1 MNRARHVR
9 IDRGEIG
16 AAETAIDGERAGGHN
31 GRTRDGRI
39 EIQRA
44 LVDRRAAGEGI
55 DGGEVEDARAGL
67 DQADG
72 VAEAIVRDD
81 RVDDDVAEADREGDA
96 VGGGRGGG
104 LAQRELG
111 ETVDGKDI
119 SAGRDTRAGD
129 RHAGDDAQR
138 VAGAGD
144 RDDRRTGSRRTV
156 AEGAA
161 RDGLAG
167 VRRQRVGAQRDL
179 VIPVDGEDLDA
190 GGGDI
195 GSARDGH
202 ARRQADRGQAGDDR
216 GARRESGATPAR
228 KAGGR
233 MIDDELARAGRSRP
247 AGGQHATCGDGADTR
262 GEAAVIAA
270 EQAAEL
276 EIEDRV
282 RGRETDVIDR
292 TAGQA
297 EHRRARVGRQG
308 QRRVRLDRDLRQL
321 ARTEVGVIADEAT
334 RADRADTQASIIGQV
349 IGRARDRP
357 GAEKPA
363 AEGRRGRREVKVRG
377 VARQALVIARDVER
391 RARRT
396 RQRGDGE
403 VGGPERTAGVR
414 EGDIVVTLGDCQ
426 RANRLSRGLVGEPLE
441 RQATATHR
449 NRRRIVQAVVILDA
463 EVAVV
468 VDRQSG
474 VVQRDCRRVRERA
487 VVAEGERAA
496 SQGGRA
502 AEGLSAAE
510 LERKASD
517 ASEAQVSARDG
528 AHERLAR
535 TIHVGHEVGRRG
547 AGVRDRAA
555 GAGSGAEGDQ
565 AADQLRRAV
574 EVERAVRLDVE
585 EIGAA
590 GPEGVVAG
598 VELERTAE
606 DGRLAAVI
614 LLTGD
619 RERARALLGEVGIG
633 DHRAR
638 QVQRRRRVD
647 GHEGR
652 GVDRG
657 RDGSGGGR
665 VTANR
670 ERGSVRD
677 AGDEGV
683 ARDAGPSD
691 HLADREAGGAG
702 DRDRR

>member
-1 MNRARHVR
+1 MDRTGHVGV
-9 IDRGEIG
+9 DRREVI
-16 AAETAIDGERAGGHN
+16 AAEAAVDRERAGRQD
-31 GRTRDGRI
+31 GRARDGRI
-39 EIQRA
+39 EVQRA
-44 LVDRRAAGEGI
+44 LVDRRAAGEGV

-167 VRRQRVGAQRDL
+167 VRCQRVGAQRDL

-377 VARQALVIARDVER
+377 VARQALLIARDVER
-391 RARRT
+391 RARRSGE
-396 RQRGDGE
+396 RRDRE
-403 VGGPERTAGVR
+403 VGGPEGAAGVR
-414 EGDIVVTLGDCQ
+414 KRDIVVALGDRQ
-426 RANRLSRGLVGEPLE
+426 RADRLGRGLIVEPTDRE
-441 RQATATHR
+441 TAAAQR
-449 NRRRIVQAVVILDA
+449 DRRRVVQAVVVLDT

-468 VDRQSG
+468 VDRQRG
-474 VVQRDCRRVRERA
+474 VVQRDCRSIRERA
-487 VVAEGERAA
+487 VVAEGQCAA
-496 SQGGRA
+496 REGGLA
-502 AEGLSAAE
+502 AEGLGATEVKRVAA
-510 LERKASD
+510 D
-517 ASEAQVSARDG
+517 TSEAQVSARDG
-528 AHERLAR
+528 AHERLVRA
-535 TIHVGHEVGRRG
+535 IHVGHEVRRRG
-547 AGVRDRAA
+547 AGVRDRA
-555 GAGSGAEGDQ
+555 
-565 AADQLRRAV
+565 
-574 EVERAVRLDVE
+574 
-585 EIGAA
+585 
-590 GPEGVVAG
+590 
-598 VELERTAE
+598 T
-606 DGRLAAVI
+606 
-614 LLTGD
+614 
-619 RERARALLGEVGIG
+619 GIG
-633 DHRAR
+633 SRT
-638 QVQRRRRVD
+638 
-647 GHEGR
+647 EG
-652 GVDRG
+652 
-657 RDGSGGGR
+657 
-665 VTANR
+665 N
-670 ERGSVRD
+670 
-677 AGDEGV
+677 
-683 ARDAGPSD
+683 
-691 HLADREAGGAG
+691 
-702 DRDRR
+702 